1 MKTRIDAVLG
11 EYLTNIVNDDKKE
24 DAAVMYLLDQVRE
37 AFDLDVVYLVENTNY
52 HFDFEYTFLSQR
64 NVVEENSV
72 KLFHVTDPDYA
83 KIIAKYA
90 EEELGEEQYE
100 STKELQYDYVL
111 RYVLLRKNEIQG
123 SVGFQSKE
131 KRVWSEEERE
141 ALKKLGRIIRF
152 YMDSKQRKAG
162 SDENFK
168 EYVDALTSATI
179 SDYYV
184 DLIHN
189 TCYVLKIVDRLKN
202 VIPKWGSYDAAIHGY
217 ANKCLDED
225 FREEMISK
233 FSIEYLQS
241 YLTPENRVVE
251 MDFRRKIDGK
261 TMWFRQ
267 SAVLVDTNEEG
278 KPHHIIVTVKDVTEI
293 LTQEDRNRYA
303 LLMLKDSYY
312 RISSIDPVNNDIV
325 VIKALEDERREEGAI
340 AHDLEAAINFI
351 AEYRVHPNDREK
363 FLRILSPD
371 NLQAFFE
378 ESKETISFNYR
389 RLVRGEY
396 QWVRSEIV
404 PIDYYGDRNTHAIWY
419 VKNISDEM
427 VKKADLTVKLL
438 ESNAKI
444 RNALESEE
452 QFRKAVLSDTVMVY
466 RFNLTK
472 NIVEEEVVSEA
483 ENECVK
489 VFEKA
494 GMMTQCTYDE
504 FMATLRQEVVEESKE
519 VFDELNSCEKLIREF
534 QHGKENITVEY
545 KVKAGKDDSECYIL
559 RQTDLLMESKETGHI
574 VGICFIKDVTEQRN
588 NEYKAKET
596 LQMAYE
602 AASRAN
608 GAKTE
613 FLSRMSHDIRTPMNA
628 IIGMTAIAEAHLGDK
643 DRVRDCLNK
652 IAVSSKHLLALI
664 NEVLDMSK
672 IESGKV
678 KLAEEKFNLG
688 QLLENLLDMIK
699 PGIKEKHHNLRVNIQ
714 RIEHEDVIGDSIR
727 IQQVFVNIV
736 GNAVKYTN
744 PGGEIEIII
753 SEKNTNQEGYGCY
766 EIIFQDN
773 GMGMEPEFVKHLFE
787 PFTRAEDDRVNK
799 IQGTGLGMAI
809 TQNIVQ
815 MMNGT
820 IGVESEVGKGT
831 KFTVTIFL
839 KIQNIKTE
847 SVEEFK
853 ARKVLITDTD
863 SLAAESTYMTLCQM
877 GMESETVHTNR
888 EALEKVL
895 TAQKSGENYFAVIL
909 DGDEGEDA
917 IVTAKSIREEL
928 NEKAPGIVLSAYDW
942 SEFEMRARGAGV
954 EAFVSKPLFRSKLTI
969 AMRELLKGEHVET
982 MQNPLDLIQKI
993 DYSGKCV
1000 LIVEDNEINREIAKE
1015 FLEMTGM
1022 NVEEAVDGKEAVNK
1036 FMASPPRY
1044 YDLIFMDV
1052 QMPIMNGYEATS
1064 AIRSLNRRDAKRIPI
1079 IAMTANAFVED
1090 VQAAVSAGMNEHMA
1104 KPLDIE
1110 QLQDILKRWLG

>member
-11 EYLTNIVNDDKKE
+11 EYFTRIVNDNFQE
-24 DAAVMYLLDQVRE
+24 DAAVMQLLDQVRE
-37 AFDLDVVYLVENTNY
+37 KYDLDVVYVVENTNY
-52 HFDFEYTFLSQR
+52 HLDFEYTFLSQK
-64 NVVEENSV
+64 NPVEQERV
-72 KLFHVTDPDYA
+72 RLFHVADADYA
-83 KIIAKYA
+83 KMVAKYA

-111 RYVLLRKNEIQG
+111 RYVLLGKNEIQG
-123 SVGFQSKE
+123 SIGFQSRE
-131 KRVWSEEERE
+131 KRTWSEEERE
-141 ALKKLGRIIRF
+141 ALKKLGRTLRF
-152 YMDSKQRKAG
+152 YVEAKQRRTG

-202 VIPKWGSYDAAIHGY
+202 VIPKWGSYDAAIRGY
-217 ANKCLDED
+217 ATTCLDED

-241 YLTPENRVVE
+241 YLTSENRVVE
-251 MDFRRKIDGK
+251 MDFRRKINGK

-267 SAVLVDTNEEG
+267 SAALVDTNEEG
-278 KPHHIIVTVKDVTEI
+278 KPHHIIVTVKDVTGI

-312 RISSIDPVNNDIV
+312 RICSIDPVNNDIV
-325 VIKALEDERREEGAI
+325 AIKALEEERREESSV

-351 AEYRVHPNDREK
+351 AEYRVHPNDKEK

-371 NLQAFFE
+371 NLRAFFE
-378 ESKETISFNYR
+378 ESKESISFNYR

-396 QWVRSEIV
+396 QWVRSEVV
-404 PIDYYGDRNTHAIWY
+404 PVDYYGERNTHAIWY
-419 VKNISDEM
+419 VKNVSDEM
-427 VKKADLTVKLL
+427 VKKADLTVRLL
-438 ESNAKI
+438 ESNAKL

-466 RFNLTK
+466 RFDLTK
-472 NIVEEEVVSEA
+472 DVIEEEVVSDA
-483 ENECVK
+483 GNDCVR

-494 GMMTQCTYDE
+494 GLETPCTYDE
-504 FMATLRQEVVEESKE
+504 FMAKLREEVFEESKE

-534 QHGKENITVEY
+534 KHGKENLTIEY
-545 KVKAGKDDSECYIL
+545 KVNADREESECYIL

-608 GAKTE
+608 SAKTE

-628 IIGMTAIAEAHLGDK
+628 IIGMTAIAEAHLEDK
-643 DRVRDCLNK
+643 DRVRDSLSK
-652 IAVSSKHLLALI
+652 IAVSSKHLLSLI

-678 KLAEEKFNLG
+678 KLAEDKFNLG
-688 QLLENLLDMIK
+688 QLLENLLDMVK
-699 PGIKEKHHNLRVNIQ
+699 PGIKEKGHNLRVNIQ
-714 RIEHEDVIGDSIR
+714 RIEHEDVIGDSMR

-773 GMGMEPEFVKHLFE
+773 GIGMEPEYIKHLFE

-809 TQNIVQ
+809 AQNIVQ

-820 IGVESEVGKGT
+820 IGVESELGKGT

-853 ARKVLITDTD
+853 GRKVLVTDTD
-863 SLAAESTYMTLCQM
+863 SIAAESTYMTLCQM
-877 GMESETVHTNR
+877 GMESETVHSNC

-895 TAQKSGENYFAVIL
+895 TSQKSGADYFAVIL
-909 DGDEGEDA
+909 DGDEGDDA
-917 IVTAKSIREEL
+917 ILTAKRIREEL
-928 NEKAPGIVLSAYDW
+928 NEKSPGIIFSAYDW
-942 SEFEMRARGAGV
+942 SELEMRARAAGV
-954 EAFVSKPLFRSKLTI
+954 EAFASKPLFRSKLTI

-982 MQNPLDLIQKI
+982 TENPLDSIQKI
-993 DYSGKCV
+993 DYTEKCI
-1000 LIVEDNEINREIAKE
+1000 LLVEDNEINREIAKE

-1022 NVEEAVDGKEAVNK
+1022 KVEEAVDGKEAVNK
-1036 FMASPPRY
+1036 FIESPPRY

-1104 KPLDIE
+1104 KPLDIG

>member
-11 EYLTNIVNDDKKE
+11 EYFTTVVNDNTKE
-24 DAAVMYLLDQVRE
+24 DAAVMRLLNQVRE
-37 AFDLDVVYLVENTNY
+37 AFDLDVVYVVENTNY
-52 HFDFEYTFLSQR
+52 HFDFEYTFLSQKK
-64 NVVEENSV
+64 VVEPDRV
-72 KLFHVTDPDYA
+72 RRFHLADPDYA

-100 STKELQYDYVL
+100 GTIQYDYVL

-141 ALKKLGRIIRF
+141 VLKKLGRTIRF

-217 ANKCLDED
+217 ANQCLDED

-241 YLTPENRVVE
+241 YLSPENRVVE

-267 SAVLVDTNEEG
+267 SAALVDTNVEG
-278 KPHHIIVTVKDVTEI
+278 KPHHIIVTVKDVTGI

-312 RISSIDPVNNDIV
+312 RICSIDPVNNDIV
-325 VIKALEDERREEGAI
+325 TIKALEDERREDGAVE
-340 AHDLEAAINFI
+340 HNLEAAINFI

-363 FLRILSPD
+363 FLRILSPN
-371 NLQAFFE
+371 NLRAFFE
-378 ESKETISFNYR
+378 ESRETISFNYR

-396 QWVRSEIV
+396 QWVRSEVV
-404 PIDYYGDRNTHAIWY
+404 PVDYYGERNTHAIWY

-472 NIVEEEVVSEA
+472 NVIEEVVSKA
-483 ENECVK
+483 GNECAK

-494 GMMTQCTYDE
+494 GMMIPCTYDE
-504 FMATLRQEVVEESKE
+504 FMATLRKEVVEESKE

-534 QHGKENITVEY
+534 KHGKENITVEY
-545 KVKAGKDDSECYIL
+545 KVKAGKDDNECYIL

-588 NEYKAKET
+588 NEYQAKET

-608 GAKTE
+608 SAKTE

-628 IIGMTAIAEAHLGDK
+628 IIGMTAIAESHLGDK
-643 DRVRDCLNK
+643 DRVRDSLNK

-714 RIEHEDVIGDSIR
+714 RIEHEDVIGDSMR

-736 GNAVKYTN
+736 GNAVKYTD

-839 KIQNIKTE
+839 KIQNVKTE

-853 ARKVLITDTD
+853 GRKVLVTDTD
-863 SLAAESTYMTLCQM
+863 SIAAESAYVTLHQM
-877 GMESETVHTNR
+877 GMECETVHTNR

-942 SEFEMRARGAGV
+942 SELEMRARSAGV
-954 EAFVSKPLFRSKLTI
+954 EAFASKPLFRSKLTI

-982 MQNPLDLIQKI
+982 MQNPLDSIQKI
-993 DYSGKCV
+993 DYSEKCV
-1000 LIVEDNEINREIAKE
+1000 LLVEDNEINREIAKE

-1022 NVEEAVDGKEAVNK
+1022 KVEEAVDGKEAVNK
-1036 FMASPPRY
+1036 FIESAPRY

>member
-11 EYLTNIVNDDKKE
+11 EYFTSVVNDDKKE
-24 DAAVMYLLDQVRE
+24 DVAVMCLLEQVRE
-37 AFDLDVVYLVENTNY
+37 AFDIDIVYVVENTNY
-52 HFDFEYTFLSQR
+52 HFDFAYTFFCSKE
-64 NVVEENSV
+64 VVEQKTV
-72 KLFHVTDPDYA
+72 QLFHLSDPDYA
-83 KIIAKYA
+83 KIIGKYTVD
-90 EEELGEEQYE
+90 ELGEEQYE
-100 STKELQYDYVL
+100 STKELQCDYVL
-111 RYVLLRKNEIQG
+111 RYVLLKKNEIQG
-123 SVGFQSKE
+123 AVGFQSKNE
-131 KRVWSEEERE
+131 RIWNEEERE
-141 ALKKLGRIIRF
+141 ALRKLGRTIRF
-152 YMDSKQRKAG
+152 YIDAKQRKSG

-189 TCYVLKIVDRLKN
+189 TSYALKIVDRLKDI
-202 VIPKWGSYDAAIHGY
+202 IPKWGSYDAVIYRY
-217 ANKCLDED
+217 ANQCLDDD

-233 FSIEYLQS
+233 FSIEYLQN
-241 YLTPENRVVE
+241 YLTPDNRVVE
-251 MDFRRKIDGK
+251 MDYRRIIEGK

-267 SAVLVDTNEEG
+267 SAALVDTDEEG
-278 KPHHIIVTVKDVTEI
+278 KPYHIIVTVKDVTGI

-312 RISSIDPVNNDIV
+312 RICSIDPVNNDFV
-325 VIKALEDERREEGAI
+325 TIKALEDERREERSI
-340 AHDLEAAINFI
+340 AHNLEAAVNFI

-363 FLRILSPD
+363 FLRILSPS
-371 NLQAFFE
+371 NLSAFFE

-404 PIDYYGDRNTHAIWY
+404 PIDYYGERNTHAIWY

-472 NIVEEEVVSEA
+472 DVIEEEVVSET
-483 ENECVK
+483 ENNCVQ

-494 GMMTQCTYDE
+494 GMMTPCTYDE
-504 FMATLRQEVVEESKE
+504 FMATLREEVVEESKE
-519 VFDELNSCEKLIREF
+519 IFDELNSCEKLIREF

-608 GAKTE
+608 SAKTE

-628 IIGMTAIAEAHLGDK
+628 IIGMTAIAEAHLGDR
-643 DRVRDCLNK
+643 DRVRDSLNK

-714 RIEHEDVIGDSIR
+714 RIEHEDVIGDSMR

-744 PGGEIEIII
+744 PGGEIEIVI

-809 TQNIVQ
+809 AQNIVQ

-831 KFTVTIFL
+831 RFTVTIFL
-839 KIQNIKTE
+839 KIQNVKME

-853 ARKVLITDTD
+853 GRKVLVTDTD
-863 SLAAESTYMTLCQM
+863 SIAAESAYVTLHQM
-877 GMESETVHTNR
+877 GMECETVHTNR
-888 EALEKVL
+888 ETLEKVL
-895 TAQKSGENYFAVIL
+895 TARKSGENYFAVIL
-909 DGDEGEDA
+909 DGDEGEGA
-917 IVTAKSIREEL
+917 IVTAKNIREKL
-928 NEKAPGIVLSAYDW
+928 GEKTPGIVFSAYDW
-942 SEFEMRARGAGV
+942 SELEMRARSAGV

-982 MQNPLDLIQKI
+982 MPNPLDSIQKI
-993 DYSGKCV
+993 DYSEKCV
-1000 LIVEDNEINREIAKE
+1000 LLVEDNEINREIARE

-1022 NVEEAVDGKEAVNK
+1022 KVEEAVDGKEAVNK
-1036 FMASPPRY
+1036 FIASPPRY